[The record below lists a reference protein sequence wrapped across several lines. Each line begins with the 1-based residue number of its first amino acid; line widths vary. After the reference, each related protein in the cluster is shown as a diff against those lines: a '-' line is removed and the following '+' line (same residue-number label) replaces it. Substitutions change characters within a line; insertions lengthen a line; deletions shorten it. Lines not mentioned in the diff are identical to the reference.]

1 MLYSYQKATD
11 RVPSPGK
18 TIPRHLRILPTL
30 ISSLGLGMVA
40 SVVWPIGSYQLSLL
54 LSRQEVSS
62 SLLSPITY
70 EAFGSETAGQ
80 SDSGPTLVADIDYTK
95 ASNWFTFS
103 PVDGQPPV
111 IPGRE
116 SQFIDLTGEPGSRL
130 PPETVADEYILA
142 IPSLGIK
149 QAKVRSDTDDLAKS
163 LIQYQKTSF
172 PGEAGAPVIFGH
184 STLPQFFNADN
195 YLTIFSTL
203 PTIKIGADIFIDYA
217 GVKYIYRVSRMY
229 EVKPN
234 DVWVLKQDY
243 NQKTLKLITC
253 VPPGTKLRRLV
264 VEAEL
269 IKT

>member
-11 RVPSPGK
+11 QVPSPGK

-40 SVVWPIGSYQLSLL
+40 SVVWPIGSYQLAVL

-70 EAFGSETAGQ
+70 EAFGSETGGQ

-116 SQFIDLTGEPGSRL
+116 SQFIDLTGESGSRL
-130 PPETVADEYILA
+130 PPETIADEYILA

-149 QAKVRSDTDDLAKS
+149 QAKVRSDTDDLSKS

-184 STLPQFFNADN
+184 STLPQFFNAGN

>member
-11 RVPSPGK
+11 KVPSPGK
-18 TIPRHLRILPTL
+18 MIPRHLRILPTL

-40 SVVWPIGSYQLSLL
+40 SVVWPIGSYQLALL
-54 LSRQEVSS
+54 LSRQEVGS
-62 SLLSPITY
+62 SLLSPISY
-70 EAFGSETAGQ
+70 EAFGSEAGLET
-80 SDSGPTLVADIDYTK
+80 DLGPTLVADIDYTK

-103 PVDGQPPV
+103 PVDGPEPV
-111 IPGRE
+111 VPE
-116 SQFIDLTGEPGSRL
+116 SESAFIDLSGEPGGRL
-130 PPETVADEYILA
+130 PVETVTDEYILA

-163 LIQYQKTSF
+163 LIQYKKTPF
-172 PGEAGAPVIFGH
+172 PGQAGSPVVFGH
-184 STLPQFFNADN
+184 STLPQFFSVSN

-203 PTIKIGADIFIDYA
+203 PTIKLGADIFIDYA
-217 GVKYIYRVSRMY
+217 GVKYTYRVSRMY

-234 DVWVLKQDY
+234 DIWVLKQDY
-243 NQKTLKLITC
+243 NQKKLKLITC